1 MENAHVLYNQRYNVL
16 WASKEIYLSFY
27 YFCLIVEHF
36 IKTSTQIEIQNIV
49 YLFNNL

>member
-16 WASKEIYLSFY
+16 WASKEIYLPFY
-27 YFCLIVEHF
+27 YLCLIVEHF
-36 IKTSTQIEIQNIV
+36 IKTSTQIEIQKKV